1 MSNIMNQ
8 LLNQAGK
15 YFDGATKSKPSSSS
29 NLLKGAIGGG
39 LVGTLV
45 GSKKSRKL
53 AKKYGT
59 KAAVVG
65 GTALIGT
72 LGYQAYKKWQ
82 QGETT
87 EDVPAL
93 EKNDTEQDG
102 NSVAPALLIQ
112 AMVYAAKS
120 DGHIDDA
127 EREAIRQWMNE
138 QNVNSDAETQ
148 IEKWIDAPL
157 DPSVISAQVHNLAQ
171 ASEVYLASL
180 LVIDVDHFLERAYLD
195 QLAESLSLPEALIA
209 RIEDQANLD

>member
-1 MSNIMNQ
+1 MSNMMNQ

-15 YFDGATKSKPSSSS
+15 YFEGSNKSSSS
-29 NLLKGAIGGG
+29 SGLLKGAIGGG
-39 LVGTLV
+39 LVSTLV

-53 AKKYGT
+53 AKKYGK

-87 EDVPAL
+87 EGVPAL
-93 EKNDTEQDG
+93 EESGIEQDG
-102 NSVAPALLIQ
+102 GCIAPELLIQ

-127 EREAIRQWMNE
+127 EREAISQWMNE
-138 QNVNSDAETQ
+138 QNVKSDAEMQ
-148 IEKWIDAPL
+148 IAQWIDSPL
-157 DPSVISAQVHNLAQ
+157 DPSVISSQVHNLAQ

-195 QLAESLSLPEALIA
+195 QLAKSLSLPEALIV
-209 RIEDQANLD
+209 RIEEQATRG